1 MVTRNTK
8 TVTRWGAALVA
19 AAVTAPFFS
28 VVGATS
34 ASAARVADQTSF
46 PRNETLYTS
55 GTAYS
60 PPTNFNPNDPGA
72 LYTGTAG
79 LLYEPLFLYDP
90 IHNKYIPWLATS
102 GSWSGNTYTL
112 QIRKGVDW
120 VSSPAQSVVGTL
132 SGADVAFSI
141 NLARTQPTDPWNTNV
156 STVKSVSAN
165 GNTVTVTF
173 GSHPAYTDWQDYL
186 WNAPVL
192 PASVW
197 NAMSA
202 TDQITGANMTPV
214 STGPMTLDSTSSTEA
229 CFQTNPHWWGSQVG
243 LTLHFKYLCD
253 SVNGSNNVEL
263 AALTTDQIDWSN
275 NFLPGISTLVS
286 GLNGSGAYG
295 LTTYYPKAPYM
306 LSANTAWLE
315 LNTTK
320 APMSNLNF
328 RKAVAYGVN
337 PQGIV
342 NGVYTGIVKQSNPVG
357 LLPNLDSFV
366 SPKVASKYGFSYN
379 PALAKKYLKASGYK
393 GQTITL
399 EVPDGWT
406 DWMAA
411 IQDIGTQLNAIG
423 IKVTPIYPQDSARN
437 ADLTDGTYDMAI
449 DNNAGPDSTPWSY
462 FQRVYNLPILA
473 KQNAQLNWE
482 RYTDPKAW
490 ALVQQ
495 AGATP
500 LSDTTQLDTI
510 YSQLE
515 TRFLQALPEIP
526 LWYNGAW
533 FQAQSSVWKDY
544 PSATTPS
551 DQYTP
556 VMWHG
561 WLGSMTTVY
570 ALAQLRP
577 VS

>member
-1 MVTRNTK
+1 MVTRKPRTIA
-8 TVTRWGAALVA
+8 RWGSVLTATALTLPLLSLV
-19 AAVTAPFFS
+19 S
-28 VVGATS
+28 ATS
-34 ASAARVADQTSF
+34 ASAQASY
-46 PRNETLYTS
+46 PRNETVYTS

-90 IHNKYIPWLATS
+90 IHGKYIPWLATS
-102 GSWSGNTYTL
+102 GTWSGDTYTM
-112 QIRKGVDW
+112 QIRNGVDW
-120 VSSPAQSVVGTL
+120 VSSPSQSVEGTL
-132 SGADVAFSI
+132 TGADVVFSI
-141 NLARTQPTDPWNTNV
+141 NLARTQPTDPWNNNV
-156 STVKSVSAN
+156 STVKNVTAS

-173 GSHPAYTDWQDYL
+173 GSHPAYTEWQDYL

-197 NAMSA
+197 GAMSP
-202 TDQITGANMTPV
+202 TDQISGANMTPV
-214 STGPMTLDSTSSTEA
+214 STGPMTLDSTSSTQA
-229 CFQTNPHWWGSQVG
+229 CFQTNSHWWGSQIG
-243 LTLHFKYLCD
+243 LSLHFKYLCD
-253 SVNGSNNVEL
+253 AVNGSNNVEL
-263 AALTTDQIDWSN
+263 AALTTNQIDWSN
-275 NFLPGISTLVS
+275 NFLPGISTLVA
-286 GLNGSGAYG
+286 GLNGGGAYG
-295 LTTYYPKAPYM
+295 LTTYYPKAPFM

-315 LNTTK
+315 LNTSK
-320 APMSNLNF
+320 APMSNVNF
-328 RKAVAYGVN
+328 RRAVADAIN

-342 NGVYTGIVKQSNPVG
+342 SGVYTGIVKQANPVG

-366 SPKVASKYGFSYN
+366 NPKVVSKYGFSYN
-379 PALAKKYLKASGYK
+379 PAQAKKYLKASGYK
-393 GQTITL
+393 GQKITL

-411 IQDIGTQLNAIG
+411 IQDISSQLNAVG
-423 IKVTPIYPQDSARN
+423 IKVTPIFPQDSARN

-462 FQRVYNLPILA
+462 FQRVYNLPILP

-482 RYTDPKAW
+482 RYNDPKAW
-490 ALVQQ
+490 ALVQA

-500 LSDTTQLDTI
+500 LDNTSKLNSI

-515 TRFLQALPEIP
+515 TRFLQTLPQIP

-533 FQAQSSVWKDY
+533 FQAQSNVWKDY
-544 PSATTPS
+544 PASTTPS

-561 WLGSMTTVY
+561 WLGAMTTVL
-570 ALAQLRP
+570 ALAQLKP
-577 VS
+577 AS